1 MFIGVNLWLMNPAA
15 WGAETGR
22 TLYENYCLACH
33 YRDGS
38 SGHGGADLRQTLKH
52 GSDMKSVMRV
62 ITYGVPGTQ
71 MPSFSDLSEDQR
83 RALAKHVIFLN
94 QRAQKK
100 QK

>member
-1 MFIGVNLWLMNPAA
+1 
-15 WGAETGR
+15 
-22 TLYENYCLACH
+22 
-33 YRDGS
+33 
-38 SGHGGADLRQTLKH
+38 
-52 GSDMKSVMRV
+52 VMRV